1 MVVGDTK
8 GKYILQGEEAKRVQ
22 EIHERL
28 EHLTSD
34 KQVSDQYISS
44 KSDQS
49 LSMCIVTFTI
59 IASYMA
65 VNRSLQIKYLRNRT
79 AFSFLDSIKQHAE
92 NDGSTEKSNFSLQ
105 VCNVFF
111 AIIFLIRLAMIKQKN
126 YHSTSSS

>member
-34 KQVSDQYISS
+34 KQVSDISS
-44 KSDQS
+44 KSDPS
-49 LSMCIVTFTI
+49 ISMCIVTFTI
-59 IASYMA
+59 IASYIP
-65 VNRSLQIKYLRNRT
+65 VNPSLQIKYLRNRT